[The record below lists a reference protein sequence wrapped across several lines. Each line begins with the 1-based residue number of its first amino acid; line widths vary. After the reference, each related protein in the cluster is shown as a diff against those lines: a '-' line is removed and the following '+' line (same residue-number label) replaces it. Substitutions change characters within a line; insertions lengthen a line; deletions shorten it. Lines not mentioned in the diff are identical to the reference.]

1 MVTLS
6 TRNLHDFLQDPF
18 FQHGSIGFD
27 RIFEMFERSAPQGNY
42 PPYNIKKLDKHKFV
56 VELALAGFSEDELNV
71 EFEKNMLSVEGNSAK
86 EGDYITNPQL
96 MKKDKLCD
104 YIHQGIANRKFK
116 RSWTLADHVEV
127 KGCTFENGMLNIF
140 LEEVIPEHEKP
151 RKIEIGGSFN
161 NFTKKFLAG

>member
-6 TRNLHDFLQDPF
+6 TRNLHEFLNDPF

-27 RIFEMFERSAPQGNY
+27 RIFEMFERNAPQGNY

-86 EGDYITNPQL
+86 EGDYI
-96 MKKDKLCD
+96 
-104 YIHQGIANRKFK
+104 HQGIANRKFK

-140 LEEVIPEHEKP
+140 LEEVIPEDEKP

>member
-86 EGDYITNPQL
+86 EGDYI
-96 MKKDKLCD
+96 
-104 YIHQGIANRKFK
+104 HQGIANRKFK